1 MTIIMIAK
9 IITTTIIITNN
20 NKTMI
25 TVTIKPLAIKEQ
37 KGANP
42 SSRITASPK
51 HLSHPTQIPNIESE
65 FGKFL
70 PLPLVLL

>member
-1 MTIIMIAK
+1 MIAK

-25 TVTIKPLAIKEQ
+25 TVTTKPLAIKAQ

-42 SSRITASPK
+42 SSQITASPK